1 MEDSTKLN
9 YQQAVTQGYQFEFKF
24 YETKDSTEIVS
35 DDSTKHVGYYTVKVT
50 KKDGMSFQAKTL
62 TLQYFTYADYSNM
75 KEGDKWTLKNQA
87 GYHDKTSEGK
97 TDHGDPS
104 SLKKESGIKDQGGN
118 VNYST
123 STSVKYDDIKDGY
136 LYYRLILTTSSDH
149 NEVLTLTDTLSDSEM
164 KFDVDS
170 LKVRFAKYGN
180 VNDLKDDWTAY
191 LGSDSY
197 KYDLNGAQKPTAS
210 VTGQTMTIT
219 IQGGYNKGKIGDSE
233 VFDNG
238 EKNHTF
244 VITYRVKISDDPHWK
259 DLSQTYKKYGNTV
272 TWEKLTTSTE
282 TEVKE
287 RNVENVEK
295 SGKQRVA
302 TDKDGNVIKDTDGN
316 PLYLEMVD
324 YQIVINPKGEDL
336 LTGTDT
342 ITLSDTL
349 TITDESG
356 NVNENSKKIKAY
368 LEMDSVKLYQ
378 YDAEAENHIGNLY
391 DRSVYKLYY
400 DDNNLNAP
408 TIKVELPDKT
418 PCILVYTYNFDKGA
432 LNSAYKVKNEAKLSG
447 KNQSNSEIKIEKNSS
462 YANVD
467 QSELSIYKVDE
478 DDQSVRLG
486 NTKFKLEEYSNGIW
500 SVVTYANPS
509 ENGGTKEGDGNS
521 TVYVT
526 SQDGYL
532 RFEKYNTDG
541 DNASKGLLKKDTI
554 YRLTEVEAPTGYEL
568 NKTPYH
574 FVILGSKTSSDF
586 DTEMQTATSGSGKVY
601 YFKAGKKVALY
612 ITNKFTGVSVR
623 KVWLDENGGIQTSG
637 MPDSIQVQLYQQ
649 KTQLDART
657 VTLNFSSNNN
667 QTPAPVHYYVK
678 PGTPFELVIKDCW
691 DTLKISW
698 NGTSKVINNN
708 GGVIRCE
715 IGIIDSDISIDIRGN
730 WFGSAT
736 DAKKAD
742 PEYVKA
748 SYTTGDGTKTAVGS
762 RITLS
767 AANNWQYTWINENG
781 SLPAKAEDGAPY
793 YYSVEEVSVPTG
805 YSVSYINNNGIIVGG
820 NEMVIT
826 NKADKKPIV
835 LPETGGTGTYW
846 YTMGG
851 VLLTAWA
858 AFLIYKKHMQKG
870 GRRIW

>member
-1 MEDSTKLN
+1 MR
-9 YQQAVTQGYQFEFKF
+9 
-24 YETKDSTEIVS
+24 
-35 DDSTKHVGYYTVKVT
+35 
-50 KKDGMSFQAKTL
+50 
-62 TLQYFTYADYSNM
+62 
-75 KEGDKWTLKNQA
+75 
-87 GYHDKTSEGK
+87 
-97 TDHGDPS
+97 
-104 SLKKESGIKDQGGN
+104 GGN
-118 VNYST
+118 
-123 STSVKYDDIKDGY
+123 
-136 LYYRLILTTSSDH
+136 
-149 NEVLTLTDTLSDSEM
+149 
-164 KFDVDS
+164 
-170 LKVRFAKYGN
+170 A
-180 VNDLKDDWTAY
+180 
-191 LGSDSY
+191 
-197 KYDLNGAQKPTAS
+197 
-210 VTGQTMTIT
+210 
-219 IQGGYNKGKIGDSE
+219 
-233 VFDNG
+233 
-238 EKNHTF
+238 
-244 VITYRVKISDDPHWK
+244 
-259 DLSQTYKKYGNTV
+259 
-272 TWEKLTTSTE
+272 
-282 TEVKE
+282 
-287 RNVENVEK
+287 
-295 SGKQRVA
+295 
-302 TDKDGNVIKDTDGN
+302 
-316 PLYLEMVD
+316 
-324 YQIVINPKGEDL
+324 
-336 LTGTDT
+336 
-342 ITLSDTL
+342 
-349 TITDESG
+349 
-356 NVNENSKKIKAY
+356 NENSKKIKAY

-400 DDNNLNAP
+400 DDSNLNAP

-432 LNSAYKVKNEAKLSG
+432 LNSAYKVKNEAQLSG
-447 KNQSNSEIKIEKNSS
+447 KNQSKSEIKIEKNSS

-486 NTKFKLEEYSNGIW
+486 NTKFKLEEYSNGNW

-509 ENGGTKEGDGNS
+509 ENGGTKEGEGEK

-574 FVILGSKTSSDF
+574 FVILGSKNSSDF
-586 DTEMQTATSGSGKVY
+586 DGEMQTATGGSGKVY

-649 KTQLDART
+649 KTKLDART
-657 VTLNFSSNNN
+657 VTLNFSSDNSL
-667 QTPAPVHYYVK
+667 TPVPVPYYVK

-691 DTLKISW
+691 DDLKISW
-698 NGTSKVINNN
+698 NGTSKVINTN

-715 IGIIDSDISIDIRGN
+715 IGIIDNDISIDIHGN
-730 WFGSAT
+730 WFGNAEH
-736 DAKKAD
+736 AKNAD
-742 PEYVKA
+742 PDYVKA

-762 RITLS
+762 PITLS
-767 AANNWQYTWINENG
+767 ATNNWQYIWINESG
-781 SLPAKAEDGAPY
+781 SLPAKDEDGAPY
-793 YYSVEEVSVPTG
+793 YYSVEEVGVPTG
-805 YSVSYINNNGIIVGG
+805 YSVSYTNNNGIIVGG

-851 VLLTAWA
+851 VLLTAGA

-870 GRRIW
+870 GKRIW